1 MAVMDKSKITDLPV
15 ISWGA
20 VFAGLFFVIAASW
33 LLFLLGSA
41 IGVSIA
47 DASDMDAIGKGLGWG
62 AVIWIILT
70 EIVVFF
76 VGGVLT
82 ARLAGRLND
91 LDGLLH
97 GLTLWGVG
105 TVVMLLLGSWGVG
118 NALQAGQSLISGV
131 ASMGKAVVR
140 GVSAAGSTVAGAADS
155 QLMTDVTSMIK
166 RQAAQTAA
174 RGGGNVSAPEVERA
188 IDQLDAQTLQS
199 IAQQIAKG
207 DTQGAK
213 NALARAT
220 SLSRQEVDQIVNNV
234 SRQMAQSP
242 AVEQVRQFLNRQVNQ
257 ALSQVS
263 QTSPDVS
270 RSELRRAVEN
280 LDAGT
285 LGEIARNLV
294 MGDTEGAKRVLSANT
309 NLSEQDIDSVING
322 ISQQVNQRV
331 QQAKQRVGQTVE
343 QASDYAQAVVWTLF
357 VSALLALIA
366 ALIGGSLGAR
376 AV

>member
-1 MAVMDKSKITDLPV
+1 MAVVDKSRIDDLPV

-47 DASDMDAIGKGLGWG
+47 DVSDMDAMGKGLGWG
-62 AVIWIILT
+62 AIIWIILT

-76 VGGVLT
+76 IGGVLT

-91 LDGLLH
+91 MDGLLH
-97 GLTLWGVG
+97 GLTLWGVA
-105 TVVMLLLGSWGVG
+105 TVLMLLLGSWGVG

-131 ASMGKAVVR
+131 ASMGKTVVR
-140 GVSAAGSTVAGAADS
+140 GVGAAGSTVAGAADS
-155 QLMTDVTSMIK
+155 QLMKDVTSMIK
-166 RQAAQTAA
+166 RQAAQAA
-174 RGGGNVSAPEVERA
+174 AEGGGGVSAPEVERA
-188 IDQLDAQTLQS
+188 INQLDAQTLQS
-199 IAQQIAKG
+199 IARQIARG

-213 NALARAT
+213 NALASAT

-242 AVEQVRQFLNRQVNQ
+242 AVEQVTQFLNRQVNQ
-257 ALSQVS
+257 ALAQVS
-263 QTSPDVS
+263 QTSPNVS
-270 RSELRRAVEN
+270 RSELRQAVEN

-285 LGEIARNLV
+285 LGEIAQNLV
-294 MGDTEGAKRVLSANT
+294 TGDTEGAKRVLSANT
-309 NLSEQDIDSVING
+309 NLSEQEINSVING

-331 QQAKQRVGQTVE
+331 QQAKQQVGQTVE
-343 QASDYAQAVVWTLF
+343 HASDYAQAVVWTLF

-366 ALIGGSLGAR
+366 SLIGGSLGAR

>member
-1 MAVMDKSKITDLPV
+1 MAVMDKSSITDLPV

-47 DASDMDAIGKGLGWG
+47 DASDMNAIGKGLGWG
-62 AVIWIILT
+62 AIIWIILT

-76 VGGVLT
+76 IGGVLT

-91 LDGLLH
+91 MDGLLH

-105 TVVMLLLGSWGVG
+105 TVVMLVVGSWGVG

-131 ASMGKAVVR
+131 ASMGKALVR
-140 GVSAAGSTVAGAADS
+140 GVGAAGSTVAGAADS
-155 QLMTDVTSMIK
+155 GLMADVTSMIK
-166 RQAAQTAA
+166 RQAAQAA
-174 RGGGNVSAPEVERA
+174 AQGSGGVSGPEVERA
-188 IDQLDAQTLQS
+188 INQVDAQTLQS
-199 IAQQIAKG
+199 VAQQIARG
-207 DTQGAK
+207 DTEGAK
-213 NALARAT
+213 TALARAT

-242 AVEQVRQFLNRQVNQ
+242 AVEQVTQFLDRQVNQ
-257 ALSQVS
+257 TLAQVS
-263 QTSPDVS
+263 RTSPGVS
-270 RSELRRAVEN
+270 QSELRRAVEN
-280 LDAGT
+280 LDADT
-285 LGEIARNLV
+285 LSEIARNLV
-294 MGDTEGAKRVLSANT
+294 MGNTEGAKRVLSDNT
-309 NLSEQDIDSVING
+309 DLSEQQINSVING
-322 ISQQVNQRV
+322 ISQQVDQRV
-331 QQAKQRVGQTVE
+331 QQAKQQVGQTVE
-343 QASDYAQAVVWTLF
+343 KASNYTQAVVWTLF
-357 VSALLALIA
+357 VSSLLALIS